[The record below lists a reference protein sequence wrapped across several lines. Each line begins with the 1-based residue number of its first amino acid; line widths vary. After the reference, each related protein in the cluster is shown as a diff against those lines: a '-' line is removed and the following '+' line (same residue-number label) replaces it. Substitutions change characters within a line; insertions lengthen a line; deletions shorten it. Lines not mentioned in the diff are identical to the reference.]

1 MYSHLRTRY
10 SPRCRS
16 FGSPRKRLLREC
28 SSNVVASADLIR
40 RARYPSPE
48 RCFAQRSP
56 RRKGRTGVQ
65 SGRNISNAP
74 AISESNASAHHYV
87 SAHRQ
92 QEFWPGPAASVVAPL
107 VPSRRSLADATIH
120 EPDKGVARDPSTCD
134 ELRPGAARF
143 RLLMKISPCWKVMTS
158 VGPAICMKR
167 RCSSLILRSEMRMTS
182 TCGKLV
188 RPVPFS
194 RAQEGNARRANASS
208 SARSRAI
215 LRWRLKTEIC
225 GNRAVFIFAPPD
237 RARLA
242 HDKALRVAALRSP

>member
-1 MYSHLRTRY
+1 MGNATNSIQEQA
-10 SPRCRS
+10 
-16 FGSPRKRLLREC
+16 RK
-28 SSNVVASADLIR
+28 
-40 RARYPSPE
+40 P
-48 RCFAQRSP
+48 
-56 RRKGRTGVQ
+56 
-65 SGRNISNAP
+65 
-74 AISESNASAHHYV
+74 HHYV

-92 QEFWPGPAASVVAPL
+92 QEFWPAPDASVVAPL
-107 VPSRRSLADATIH
+107 VPSRRSLADAAVH
-120 EPDKGVARDPSTCD
+120 EPDKGVARDPATCD
-134 ELRPGAARF
+134 ELRAWRCAVST
-143 RLLMKISPCWKVMTS
+143 LMKISPCWKVMTS

-182 TCGKLV
+182 TSGKLV
-188 RPVPFS
+188 RPAPFS

-242 HDKALRVAALRSP
+242 HDKASRVAALQSP